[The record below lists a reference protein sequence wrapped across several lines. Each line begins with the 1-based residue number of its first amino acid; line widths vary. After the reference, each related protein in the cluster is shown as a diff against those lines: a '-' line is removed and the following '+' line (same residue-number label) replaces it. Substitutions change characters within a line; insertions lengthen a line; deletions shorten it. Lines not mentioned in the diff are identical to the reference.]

1 MLSFRSKSFILSI
14 FGLLLFSSSL
24 VAQVSSSTG
33 AIRGSV
39 NDPSG
44 GAVAGAKVTLSNPT
58 LSIERTTT
66 TSEDGAFSFPL
77 LPPAAGYSLVIR
89 KDGFHEEKEDKLT
102 VRVTETTVTNGKLA
116 LGSVNQEVL
125 VTGSAQQLNTTDAT
139 LGEVVG
145 TRVITSLPLPTR
157 NVFDLAATDAGVY
170 ENLDSPASTIA
181 QGGNAVYVAGQRAT
195 NNDYR
200 LNGVESTSVE
210 FHSLAAG
217 AIPIP
222 DPDAIQEFRTQTSL
236 YDATTAY
243 GSGGSI
249 NLITRS
255 GTSSYHGAAY
265 DFIRNTILN
274 ANDYFLKYSQEHPA
288 IGTPTNQAPVMIQNQ
303 FGGSFGGPIPKLH
316 NTFFFVNY
324 EGMRQKNGSTGAISG
339 NIPVLPAS
347 RTAANLAAAFDL
359 PVSSIDP
366 VAVNLL
372 NSLGPKGTYLFPSA
386 SGPVGGLGLYATS
399 APVILNTNQV
409 SSRLDHDFKIASQ
422 DNHLAVAYFYQSGI
436 FIAPGGSGAPGQAYD
451 YPLGNKNLSLID
463 THTLNASIVNEA
475 VFGFNWVQRDIEA
488 YGKGVELADVGMSR
502 FNSSYFPTL
511 PSFSFSDGSLSE
523 FGYGGNIGRYQHTN
537 QTSFHDTLSWLLN
550 KHTLRL
556 GFETIREQFN
566 ESPQASPG
574 GALTFD
580 PYFADALYGKA
591 GSGAK
596 AYDVALRD
604 FLIGAPYTSSANG
617 GVQRFHIRAAN
628 YSGFIQDDFRAT
640 SRLMLNLGLRYDHF
654 GYPTETHNFLSNFDP
669 SLLSAATLQSG
680 GAGLQ
685 QGFLLANVGGVSAST
700 LGTNNGSY
708 SPRVGFAYDVFGN
721 AKLAVHGGFGIYY
734 QSADDEQ
741 SQIINNPPFYET
753 ANLNNYQL
761 GTLPGTT
768 TPGTVTGLANP
779 FPVLPQPDAFP
790 LFPTFQTV
798 IGTTSTGAPRYQRD
812 PVTGLTLGI
821 SPSINAVQRSSK
833 DPYSENWNL
842 TAEYGFLHNWT
853 LALGYLGSN
862 GVRQSAG
869 LLLNN
874 ALFVNAANPAV
885 RGTSTIIANS
895 SANRES
901 RVPIAGISSTGLTT
915 IVNEAYSSYNAL
927 LITVTHQL
935 TNNFLLKMAYTHS
948 RSIDNF
954 PASASTGSGGSGQ
967 IGNQYVLSEN
977 TGTSEQDVPN
987 RFVTTYVWDLPGF
1000 RNHRTLDYILGH
1012 WSLSGITTYQNGLPG
1027 IVTQSVAASSLTGTS
1042 GYGLVTGTLKNSGS
1056 PQSNFVA
1063 GKVQYL
1069 NAANATT
1076 QVPLGSGESF
1086 GPTNPQGGPGNQ
1098 TYTIASGG
1106 SGIPIGVE
1114 TRGAFRAPF
1123 QERWDAT
1130 LSKNFPLK
1138 FVGDTGNLEFRTEAF
1153 KLLNNTIFNGPNA
1166 QAGSASFGQITST
1179 IDSTGRQLQFAL
1191 KLTF

>member
-1 MLSFRSKSFILSI
+1 MLSFRNKLLVLSILS
-14 FGLLLFSSSL
+14 LVLFTSASI
-24 VAQVSSSTG
+24 AQVSSSTG

-39 NDPSG
+39 ADPGG
-44 GAVAGAKVTLSNPT
+44 GAVVDAKITLTNPT

-66 TSEDGAFSFPL
+66 TSNDGTYSFPL
-77 LPPAAGYSLVIR
+77 LPPAAGYSVVIH
-89 KDGFHEEKEDKLT
+89 KEGFQEQKEDRLT
-102 VRVTETTVTNGKLA
+102 VRVTETTVSNETLT
-116 LGSVNQEVL
+116 LGSVNQEVV
-125 VTGSAQQLNTTDAT
+125 VTGSAQQVNTTDAT
-139 LGEVVG
+139 LGDVVG

-255 GTSSYHGAAY
+255 GTSSYHGVVY
-265 DFIRNTILN
+265 DFIRNTVLN
-274 ANDYFLKYSQEHPA
+274 ANDYFLKYSQAHPA
-288 IGTPTNQAPVMIQNQ
+288 IGSPTNNAPVMIQNQ

-316 NTFFFVNY
+316 STFFFVNY

-339 NIPVLPAS
+339 EIPVLPAS
-347 RTAANLAAAFDL
+347 RTAANLATAFAL

-372 NSLGPKGTYLFPSA
+372 NALGPKGSYLFPSV
-386 SGPVGGLGLYATS
+386 SGTVGTLGLYATS
-399 APVILNTNQV
+399 APVILNTDQV
-409 SSRLDHDFKIASQ
+409 SSRLDHDFKFSGH
-422 DNHLAVAYFYQSGI
+422 DNHPAVAYFYQTGI
-436 FIAPGGSGAPGQAYD
+436 FIAPGGSGSPGQAYD
-451 YPLGNKNLSLID
+451 YPLGNKNLSLSD
-463 THTLNASIVNEA
+463 THTFNPKILNEA
-475 VFGFNWVQRDIEA
+475 VYGFNWVKRDIEA

-511 PSFSFSDGSLSE
+511 PSFSFSDGSLGQ
-523 FGYGGNIGRYQHTN
+523 FGYGGNIGRYQHSN
-537 QTSFHDTLSWLLN
+537 QSNFHDTLSWSLN

-574 GALTFD
+574 GSLAFNT
-580 PYFADALYGKA
+580 YFADALYGKA
-591 GSGAK
+591 AGGAK
-596 AYDVALRD
+596 AYDLALRD
-604 FLIGAPYTSSANG
+604 FLIGAPYTASANG
-617 GVQRFHIRAAN
+617 GEQRFHIRAVN
-628 YSGFIQDDFRAT
+628 YSGFFQDDFRAT
-640 SRLMLNLGLRYDHF
+640 PKLTLNLGLRYDHF
-654 GYPTETHNFLSNFDP
+654 GNPTETHNLLSNFDP

-680 GAGLQ
+680 GIGLQ
-685 QGFLLANVGGVSAST
+685 QGFVLANVGGASAST
-700 LGTNNGSY
+700 LGTNNGSF
-708 SPRVGFAYDVFGN
+708 SPRVGFAYDVLGN
-721 AKLAVHGGFGIYY
+721 AKLALHGGFGLYY

-761 GTLPGTT
+761 GILPGTT
-768 TPGTVTGLANP
+768 TPGTVTGLSNP
-779 FPVLPQPDAFP
+779 FPVLPQPSAFP
-790 LFPTFQTV
+790 IYPTFQTV
-798 IGTTSTGAPRYQRD
+798 IGTTSTGAPRYQLD
-812 PVTGLTLGI
+812 PTTGLTLGI
-821 SPSINAVQRSSK
+821 SPSLNAVLRNNRG
-833 DPYSENWNL
+833 PYSENWNL
-842 TAEYGFLHNWT
+842 TAEYEFLHDWT

-869 LLLNN
+869 LSLNN

-885 RGTSTIIANS
+885 RGATTIATNS

-927 LITVTHQL
+927 LVTVTHQL
-935 TNNFLLKMAYTHS
+935 TNNFLVKVAYTHS
-948 RSIDNF
+948 KSIDNF
-954 PASASTGSGGSGQ
+954 PASASSGSGGSGQ

-1000 RNHRTLDYILGH
+1000 RHHRTLDYIVGH
-1012 WSLSGITTYQNGLPG
+1012 WSLAGITTYQSGLPG
-1027 IVTQSVAASSLTGTS
+1027 IVTQSVAAASLTGTS
-1042 GYGLVTGTLKNSGS
+1042 GYGLVTGPLKNPGS
-1056 PQSNFVA
+1056 PQSNFAA

-1076 QVPLGSGESF
+1076 QIPLTGGASI
-1086 GPTNPQGGPGNQ
+1086 GPINPQGGPGSQ
-1098 TYTIASGG
+1098 IYTIAPGG
-1106 SGIPIGVE
+1106 SGTPIGVQ
-1114 TRGAFRAPF
+1114 TRGIFRAPF
-1123 QERWDAT
+1123 QNRWDAT

-1138 FVGDTGNLEFRTEAF
+1138 VIGDAGNLELRAEAF
-1153 KLLNNTIFNGPNA
+1153 KLFNNTIFNGPNS

-1179 IDSTGRQLQFAL
+1179 IDSTGRQFQFAV
-1191 KLTF
+1191 KLAF